1 MKKSEDDK
9 NKKNASYFG
18 GHFGFLAISAQE
30 YRRGGDYR
38 ARPDSEGI
46 GDRQRSCIEES
57 SIYPQNCLQTQSFT
71 LFCLCH
77 SIPIFYQILDP
88 IHC

>member
-38 ARPDSEGI
+38 ARPDSEGLVI
-46 GDRQRSCIEES
+46 GREAVLRRVVFILKTVSKHS
-57 SIYPQNCLQTQSFT
+57 LSLSFVFLSLHT
-71 LFCLCH
+71 H
-77 SIPIFYQILDP
+77 ILP
-88 IHC
+88 NP